1 MKVGELVKAT
11 WSDGLVLTGR
21 FKEERLGF
29 VLLLDEEG
37 KLIVCNPSAVK
48 FEVISESR

>member
-21 FKEERLGF
+21 FKEEKLGY
-29 VLLLDEEG
+29 VLLLDERG
-37 KLIVCNPSAVK
+37 KLIVCSPSVVK
-48 FEVISESR
+48 FEVINENR